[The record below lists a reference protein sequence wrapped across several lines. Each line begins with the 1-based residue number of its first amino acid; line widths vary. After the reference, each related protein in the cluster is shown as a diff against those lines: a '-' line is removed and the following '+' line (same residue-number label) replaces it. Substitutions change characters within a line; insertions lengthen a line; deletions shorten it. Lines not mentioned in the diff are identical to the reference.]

1 MTKGMP
7 ATCGWP
13 PRVTCNRSFLGVH
26 AVMFALLTALVVVVI
41 VAALRDESDAV
52 LDRVDPRLWPY
63 LHH

>member
-1 MTKGMP
+1 MSAGMP

-13 PRVTCNRSFLGVH
+13 PRVTGIRSSLGVH

-41 VAALRDESDAV
+41 VAALRQESDAA

>member
-1 MTKGMP
+1 
-7 ATCGWP
+7 
-13 PRVTCNRSFLGVH
+13 
-26 AVMFALLTALVVVVI
+26 MFALLTALVVVVI